1 MKNHSLAAAAVCASI
16 MAAVWM
22 GWPEPAGDQVWAYQK
37 LRPADYR
44 LLHSDALGFVTA
56 KAHEGLELHARHPG
70 ATSFEIRCKG
80 VPVMDVENAPSRV
93 LIRMP
98 ADARWRAPDIERLRT
113 SFERWLDA
121 PEPGAVAGGKCGAF
135 VG

>member
-56 KAHEGLELHARHPG
+56 KAHEGLNCTRAMPG
-70 ATSFEIRCKG
+70 RR
-80 VPVMDVENAPSRV
+80 PSRSG
-93 LIRMP
+93 
-98 ADARWRAPDIERLRT
+98 ARACW
-113 SFERWLDA
+113 
-121 PEPGAVAGGKCGAF
+121 
-135 VG
+135 

>member
-1 MKNHSLAAAAVCASI
+1 MKNHGLAAAAVCASI

-56 KAHEGLELHARHPG
+56 KAHEGFELHARHAG
-70 ATSFEIRCKG
+70 ATPFEIRCKG
-80 VPVMDVENAPSRV
+80 VLVMEVENAPSRV

-98 ADARWRAPDIERLRT
+98 ADARWRAPDIERVRIRL
-113 SFERWLDA
+113 ERWMNSQRKL
-121 PEPGAVAGGKCGAF
+121 GRLL
-135 VG
+135 